1 MPKLNLTVKLVG
13 EDGNVFNLMAI
24 VTREM
29 KKHGYKHEVT
39 EFIDEV
45 TKCKSY
51 NEALVVMIKWVNVV

>member
-24 VTREM
+24 ITREM
-29 KKHGYKHEVT
+29 KKHGYKNEAK

-51 NEALVVMIKWVNVV
+51 DEALVVMIKWVNVV